1 MKAVFLDTDTI
12 GPQDLNLEPLNTLPL
27 QWGYYD
33 ATPAD
38 KLAKRIYDAEIIVT
52 NKCVLDAESISSAA
66 CLRYIC
72 TAATGFNH
80 VDLDAARKSHIPVS
94 NVRNYATHSVVQHVY
109 ALILALSSRLLDYT
123 DAVRNGAWQ
132 RSTKFCLLDYP
143 VEEVAGRKLGIIG
156 YGTLGKAVAAVA
168 PALGMQV
175 LVAQSVTGRTE
186 AGRLALDDLL
196 SQADIISLHLP
207 LTAQTSNLIGMRELG
222 LMKRD
227 ALLINTARG
236 GIVDE
241 HALADA
247 LSDGRLGGAGI
258 DVLSTEPPRA
268 DNPLLQSRLPN
279 LIVTPHT
286 AWASRQA
293 RQTLVNELHANIEAY
308 LNGEHRNRV
317 D

>member
-12 GPQDLNLEPLNTLPL
+12 GPQDLNLEPLNNLPL
-27 QWGYYD
+27 QWRFYD
-33 ATPAD
+33 TTPPD
-38 KLAKRIYDAEIIVT
+38 RLAKRTRDAEIVVT
-52 NKCVLDAESISSAA
+52 NKCVLDAATISAA
-66 CLRYIC
+66 ASLRYIC

-80 VDLDAARKSHIPVS
+80 VDLEAARNSGIPVS

-109 ALILALSSRLLDYT
+109 ALILALSSRLLDYSE
-123 DAVRNGAWQ
+123 AVRNGAWQ

-143 VEEVAGRKLGIIG
+143 IEEVAGRKLGIIG

-175 LVAQSVTGRTE
+175 LVARSVTGRMET
-186 AGRLALDDLL
+186 GRLALDDLL

-207 LTAQTSNLIGMRELG
+207 LTVQTSNLIGIRELG
-222 LMKRD
+222 LMKQD

-241 HALADA
+241 KALAVA

-258 DVLSTEPPRA
+258 DVLKTEPPTL
-268 DNPLLQSRLPN
+268 DSPLLQARLPN

-293 RQTLVNELHANIEAY
+293 RQTLVDELHANIASY
-308 LNGEHRNRV
+308 LNADCRNRV